1 MNVALYQSSAAM
13 SANMAWHDLISQ
25 NLSGQAAPGYQVQL
39 GTFEEF
45 RVPGMDPEASQMGSA
60 YPMLRTST
68 IHTQGELK
76 PTGSKT
82 DLALD
87 GPGFFAVR
95 LDNGTTAYTRDGE
108 LRVDAA
114 GRLKTKDGGLVL
126 GEGGPIT
133 LDPVAGPMSVNPL
146 GEISQAGVVRGRIRA
161 VEFPNPAS
169 LQHLAGSYY
178 VPAPPT
184 PGMTAAAAAAS
195 QGVPARNTSLQQ
207 GFLEVAN
214 SNPVLEMGNLLLAMR
229 HFEANQRALQ
239 FADERMGKTIQ
250 ELGAPPQ

>member
-13 SANMAWHDLISQ
+13 SANMAWHDMIAQ
-25 NLSGQAAPGYQVQL
+25 NLSGQAAPGYQAQL

-45 RVPGMDPEASQMGSA
+45 RVPGMDPSASQVGSA
-60 YPMLRTST
+60 YPMLRPST
-68 IHTQGELK
+68 LHTQGELK

-95 LDNGTTAYTRDGE
+95 LDNGTTAFTRDGE
-108 LRVDAA
+108 LRMDAA
-114 GRLKTKDGGLVL
+114 GRLKTKDGGLLL

-133 LDPVAGPMSVNPL
+133 LDPLAGPMSVNPL
-146 GEISQAGVVRGRIRA
+146 GEVSQAGIVRGRIRL
-161 VEFPNPAS
+161 VEFPNPAAM
-169 LQHLAGSYY
+169 QHLAGSYY
-178 VPAPPT
+178 LPPAPT
-184 PGMTAAAAAAS
+184 PGMAPATVAAL
-195 QGVPARNTSLQQ
+195 QGVPARGTSLQQ
-207 GFLEVAN
+207 GFLEGAN
-214 SNPVLEMGNLLLAMR
+214 TSSVQEMGNLLLAMR